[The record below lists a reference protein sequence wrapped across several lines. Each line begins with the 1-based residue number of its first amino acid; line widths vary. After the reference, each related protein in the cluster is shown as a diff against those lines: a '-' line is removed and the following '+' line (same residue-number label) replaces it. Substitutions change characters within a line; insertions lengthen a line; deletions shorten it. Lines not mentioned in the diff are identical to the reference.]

1 MELSKVNSHGDRNHA
16 DKVGLTKESEQ
27 DFGDFSEFIFEY
39 HFLIVKSSV
48 KKKRKKK
55 YYGRTSFSKL
65 IVTFTKISLS
75 EKSFLFY
82 SQFEVSGIENQHS
95 F

>member
-48 KKKRKKK
+48 KKKEKKEILWTHK
-55 YYGRTSFSKL
+55 FFKTNCN
-65 IVTFTKISLS
+65 
-75 EKSFLFY
+75 FY
-82 SQFEVSGIENQHS
+82 KNQLE
-95 F
+95 